1 MMPKFSMRKISHLRL
16 ARPQLDLKE
25 PVGVLTRDWLMPPY
39 KFHIWL
45 DMFLRSSLTA
55 WTHLLRVCTLRVE
68 SQLEEWLGLKPSSV
82 FTVYRHNF
90 ILQFVLQVNWI
101 AFWYYNGIKIGMLHA
116 KKGRDGWTES
126 RILGVGRTVAEN
138 NIAFFFGCGGP
149 LEGSNE
155 LNSSNISKSN
165 LAKDITEYPL
175 ICIQP

>member
-1 MMPKFSMRKISHLRL
+1 
-16 ARPQLDLKE
+16 
-25 PVGVLTRDWLMPPY
+25 
-39 KFHIWL
+39 
-45 DMFLRSSLTA
+45 
-55 WTHLLRVCTLRVE
+55 
-68 SQLEEWLGLKPSSV
+68 
-82 FTVYRHNF
+82 
-90 ILQFVLQVNWI
+90 
-101 AFWYYNGIKIGMLHA
+101 MLHA

-155 LNSSNISKSN
+155 LNSSNIFESN